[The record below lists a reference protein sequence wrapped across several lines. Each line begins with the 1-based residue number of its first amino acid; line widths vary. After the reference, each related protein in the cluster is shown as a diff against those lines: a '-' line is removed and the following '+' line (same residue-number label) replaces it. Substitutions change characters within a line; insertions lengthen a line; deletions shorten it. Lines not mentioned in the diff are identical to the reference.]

1 MSSLNERASCVA
13 IRIYNKEKTIQV
25 VDNGIGISI
34 DALGGLEDEGKN
46 NIHNSQLHY
55 NLRYNSLRNILK
67 NFSIISISSRCQNS
81 MDTNTKVDYK
91 NFI

>member
-34 DALGGLEDEGKN
+34 DTLGGLEDTGKN
-46 NIHNSQLHY
+46 NIHDSQLHY